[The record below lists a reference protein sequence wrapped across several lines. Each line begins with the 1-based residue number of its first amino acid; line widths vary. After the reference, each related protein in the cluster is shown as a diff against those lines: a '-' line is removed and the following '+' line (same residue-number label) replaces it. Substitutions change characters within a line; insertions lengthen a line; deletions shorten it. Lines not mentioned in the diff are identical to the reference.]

1 MVRVAMPEHMDR
13 STGYVTRLFGFV
25 DAQLGCCSLG
35 YLQGLCIISVFVH
48 VERQKPVASLSAFK
62 CVFDCMAFVSWSS
75 SRVLSW
81 FFFLLFSLQ
90 RVPSTR
96 DCSQIIPTALTNK

>member
-1 MVRVAMPEHMDR
+1 MVRVAMLEHMDR
-13 STGYVTRLFGFV
+13 STGYATRLFGFV

-35 YLQGLCIISVFVH
+35 YLQVLCIISVFVQ

-81 FFFLLFSLQ
+81 FFFPFIL
-90 RVPSTR
+90 
-96 DCSQIIPTALTNK
+96 TATCAIYSRLSSNHTHGTHQ